1 MKTRN
6 LLFASLIA
14 GTGLLAGCVEGEGY
28 REATVNV
35 CNADTIVRLLGDDP
49 SSPSCH
55 IKLSFAYLNPYSEKD
70 SISEAVNYT
79 LKQTFF
85 GDLYAKLAPRT
96 FVDTIASSLIG
107 DYRRDVLESY
117 RTDVENGVI
126 PENMPKWYNYDFR
139 ITSTLEKGRDS
150 IWNYQMTTFQ
160 YTGGAHPN
168 TWSKWVNI
176 DALTGRPLE
185 KDETFATA
193 DKAEIRR
200 LILEKIIEATNERL
214 ETDTVT
220 SLEGLH
226 ANGVLLD
233 EDVFIPENFL
243 LKDYEVT
250 FLYNPYEIAPYYM
263 GQFELHIPNDEILPY
278 LNAKQ

>member
-96 FVDTIASSLIG
+96 FVDTIASSLDG
-107 DYRRDVLESY
+107 FVG
-117 RTDVENGVI
+117 TVNGA
-126 PENMPKWYNYDFR
+126 
-139 ITSTLEKGRDS
+139 
-150 IWNYQMTTFQ
+150 
-160 YTGGAHPN
+160 GAVSSSDD
-168 TWSKWVNI
+168 W
-176 DALTGRPLE
+176 
-185 KDETFATA
+185 TA
-193 DKAEIRR
+193 WTR
-200 LILEKIIEATNERL
+200 
-214 ETDTVT
+214 
-220 SLEGLH
+220 
-226 ANGVLLD
+226 
-233 EDVFIPENFL
+233 
-243 LKDYEVT
+243 
-250 FLYNPYEIAPYYM
+250 
-263 GQFELHIPNDEILPY
+263 
-278 LNAKQ
+278 